1 MAQFLTMDVF
11 MAGILVITL
20 LFFRVLFMLKIQYE
34 KLGNVIL
41 QCFIHTQMSVYLRPP
56 RVPTPPTSPTD
67 ARLLHTLHFALAP
80 THTPPLPRQL
90 FSQGSRTPRMLELG
104 PQEPQT
110 TNPQSFPH
118 RPDPDGP
125 LGQWLPQSLCLRPGG
140 AFRSTPVTVSRN
152 GLSS

>member
-1 MAQFLTMDVF
+1 

-67 ARLLHTLHFALAP
+67 ARLLHTLPFALAP
-80 THTPPLPRQL
+80 PHSPPDSYFHRDHEPLGCSNSDHRSPRRLTPNPFLTD
-90 FSQGSRTPRMLELG
+90 RTPMGPWVSGSPRASVYGLG
-104 PQEPQT
+104 ARSEA
-110 TNPQSFPH
+110 H
-118 RPDPDGP
+118 
-125 LGQWLPQSLCLRPGG
+125 LSLSAGM
-140 AFRSTPVTVSRN
+140 VSRPKH
-152 GLSS
+152 